1 MITRRTV
8 LAATLAGTVVRARA
22 SARKRVIVIGAG
34 FAGLAAARQL
44 ADAGHDVTV
53 LEARDRIGGRIHTST
68 QWPDLPV
75 DLGAS
80 WIHGL
85 KGNPATELAR
95 QAGLDI
101 AETEYDSAIYLDEDG
116 KAVEPDTDGV
126 EKLIR
131 KALAAAEKLDDD
143 ISLVEAI
150 ERSPGW
156 RDAGPSQR
164 RVARHFVNT
173 IYEQEYA
180 GSARRLSAW
189 HGDEGEGFDGAD
201 GLPVGGY
208 APLVDH
214 LASGLDIR
222 LGRRVETVAPG
233 SVTIAGGGRLEADAI
248 LVTVPLGVLKAGT
261 IRFAEPLR
269 RSRREAIA
277 TLQMGL
283 LNKAWLR
290 FDRVA
295 WPDDVDWIEWMGPET
310 GKWGLWYSLARVLEQ
325 PVLLGFHA
333 ADEAAALERL
343 DDRATVDAATA
354 ALRAMFGSA
363 FPAPVAAQVTR
374 WGQDP
379 FSFGS
384 YSFNA
389 VGVDE
394 DTRAALAGADWDGR
408 LWFAGEACS
417 TDYFG
422 TVHGAILSGREVAGE
437 LA

>member
-22 SARKRVIVIGAG
+22 ASRKRVIVIGAG
-34 FAGLAAARQL
+34 FAGLAAAREL
-44 ADAGHDVTV
+44 ATAGHEVTV

-68 QWPDLPV
+68 VWPNLPV

-95 QAGLDI
+95 QAGVAI
-101 AETEYDSAIYLDEDG
+101 TETRYDSAIYLGPDG
-116 KAVEPDTDGV
+116 RPVEPDVDAV
-126 EKLIR
+126 ENLLG
-131 KALAAAEKLDDD
+131 KALDATEDLERD
-143 ISLVEAI
+143 ISLMEAL
-150 ERSPGW
+150 ERSAGW
-156 RDAGPSQR
+156 KKADAASR
-164 RVARHFVNT
+164 HTVLHFVNT
-173 IYEQEYA
+173 IYEQEYS

-189 HGDEGEGFDGAD
+189 YGDEGESFGGAD

-208 APLVDH
+208 APLVQL
-214 LASGLDIR
+214 LADGLDIR
-222 LGRRVETVAPG
+222 LGQRVETVVPG
-233 SVTIAGGGRLEADAI
+233 SVIVAGGARFEADAI
-248 LVTVPLGVLKAGT
+248 LVTVPVGVLKAGS
-261 IRFAEPLR
+261 IRFAQPLSRKR
-269 RSRREAIA
+269 RDA
-277 TLQMGL
+277 TAALEMGL
-283 LNKAWLR
+283 LNKTWLR
-290 FDRVA
+290 FDRIA
-295 WPDDVDWIEWMGPET
+295 WPHDVDWIEWMGPET
-310 GKWGLWYSLARVLEQ
+310 GKWALWYSLARVLDQ

-374 WGQDP
+374 WGKDP
-379 FSFGS
+379 FSLGS

-394 DTRAALAGADWDGR
+394 DTRAALAGEDWDGG

-422 TVHGAILSGREVAGE
+422 TVHGAILSGREVARE
-437 LA
+437 MN